1 MNFVALIG
9 AVKSVE
15 QVKDSKVLNILV
27 AVNPSKVEID
37 GDDKKMWE
45 YIKVRYIPNTHNNG
59 DEQPKADDIV
69 GIKGYLTEEGIVESE
84 RFQIF

>member
-1 MNFVALIG
+1 
-9 AVKSVE
+9 
-15 QVKDSKVLNILV
+15 
-27 AVNPSKVEID
+27 
-37 GDDKKMWE
+37 MWE

>member
-37 GDDKKMWE
+37 GDDKKM
-45 YIKVRYIPNTHNNG
+45 
-59 DEQPKADDIV
+59 
-69 GIKGYLTEEGIVESE
+69 
-84 RFQIF
+84 